1 MRKVYDWLTAAVT
14 PKQMYHTP
22 HCLELRCTRVA
33 DGFAML
39 LKVDGGLELLTLLG
53 RENALRVAEV
63 ILDAL
68 RRATDSNAFNRPRSL
83 RTR

>member
-14 PKQMYHTP
+14 PQKYHIP
-22 HCLELRCTRVA
+22 HCLKLRCTQVA

-39 LKVDGGLELLTLLG
+39 LKVDGGSELLTLLG